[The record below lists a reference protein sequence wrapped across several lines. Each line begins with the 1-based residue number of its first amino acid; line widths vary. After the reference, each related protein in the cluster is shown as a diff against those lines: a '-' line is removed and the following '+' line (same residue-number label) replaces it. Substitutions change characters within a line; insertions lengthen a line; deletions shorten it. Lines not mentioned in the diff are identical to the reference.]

1 MVDGGRKF
9 EGRDQPHGT
18 NLKPSSTCH
27 SGIPPC
33 DLIFPCDPVSSNPN
47 IDLHNS
53 NSTQKT
59 TMEALRKRAASLM
72 FVEPSKPESVGN
84 DRASSASP
92 TKEKSSMQEEDHEEP
107 SLPATGRRDVSF
119 QDSISIGT
127 QEANSELGRPKLRY
141 LPRQ

>member
-1 MVDGGRKF
+1 MALISNQAPPVTREF
-9 EGRDQPHGT
+9 LHVTSYSLAIQSPQT
-18 NLKPSSTCH
+18 QTSTYTTPTRH
-27 SGIPPC
+27 
-33 DLIFPCDPVSSNPN
+33 
-47 IDLHNS
+47 
-53 NSTQKT
+53 KT